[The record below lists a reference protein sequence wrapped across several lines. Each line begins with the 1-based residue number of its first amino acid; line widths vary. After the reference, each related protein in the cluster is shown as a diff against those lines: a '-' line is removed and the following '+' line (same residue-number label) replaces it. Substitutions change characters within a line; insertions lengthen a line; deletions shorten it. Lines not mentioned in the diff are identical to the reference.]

1 MAKLEFAR
9 NWWSQDMLATIEQ
22 MSDTTR
28 LGRGRSYAR
37 GSKIKSLDIE
47 GNRILAQV
55 RGSVN
60 PYFGVYREP
69 TYFTTIEFKQFSLP
83 EWREIIKLIGSK
95 AGFLSRLMV
104 YELPENIEEPFK
116 SLGLRLLPLNS
127 RDFTISCSCPDYYG
141 PCKHGIGVYYRL
153 VVAIDQDPFLLFELR
168 GMPRDQLQE
177 ALQATPLGQGLAQ
190 ELESAPIEPEPVE
203 SYFPRPERV
212 PLQAMDLRHFWMGTK
227 RLPKEIQTPPPSPVS
242 GILVKKQ
249 GDAPLFWEGAESFL
263 AVMDELYDRVKTKNK
278 DLF

>member
-1 MAKLEFAR
+1 
-9 NWWSQDMLATIEQ
+9 MLATIEQ
-22 MSDTTR
+22 LSDTSR

-55 RGSVN
+55 RGTIN
-60 PYFGVYREP
+60 PYFGVYKEP

-83 EWREIIKLIGSK
+83 EWRAIIKLIGGN
-95 AGFLSRLMV
+95 AGFLSRLMM

-127 RDFTISCSCPDYYG
+127 HDFKIGCTCPDYYG
-141 PCKHGIGVYYRL
+141 LCKHGIGVYYRL

-168 GMPRDQLQE
+168 GMPRDQLQ
-177 ALQATPLGQGLAQ
+177 ASLKATPLGRGLAK
-190 ELESAPIEPEPVE
+190 ELEQTPIEPERVE
-203 SYFPRPERV
+203 SYFPRPERL
-212 PLQAMDLRHFWMGTK
+212 PLQEMDVRNFWMGTK
-227 RLPKEIQTPPPSPVS
+227 RLPTEIQAPSASPVS
-242 GILVKKQ
+242 GILIKKQ
-249 GDAPLFWEGAESFL
+249 GDSPLFWEGSESFL
-263 AVMDELYDRVKTKNK
+263 AVMEELYDRVKTKNK

>member
-9 NWWSQDMLATIEQ
+9 NWWSQNMLATIER
-22 MSDTTR
+22 MSDSAR

-37 GSKIKSLDIE
+37 GGKIKSLDIE

-127 RDFTISCSCPDYYG
+127 QDFKISCSCPDYYG
-141 PCKHGIGVYYRL
+141 LCKHGIGVYYRL

-168 GMPRDQLQE
+168 GMPREELQA

-190 ELESAPIEPEPVE
+190 ELEASPIEPEPVE
-203 SYFPRPERV
+203 SYFPRPELV
-212 PLQAMDLRHFWMGTK
+212 PLQAMDVHHFWMGTK
-227 RLPKEIQTPPPSPVS
+227 RLPKEIQVPPASPVS
-242 GILVKKQ
+242 GILIKKQ
-249 GDAPLFWEGAESFL
+249 GDAPLFWEGSESFL